1 MKGSSFIFYASFH
14 EATKELNDAE
24 YGAIMRAINEYALN
38 EVIPELKG
46 VLKMAFLL
54 IKPQID
60 ANKERRENGKGGGR
74 PRKEASKDTPKNA
87 TVESED
93 NNPDSNYADNL
104 DDYYIEENDSSDKP
118 MVFEAESP
126 DDNNQENPKTIGYQN
141 PENGKPMVFNS
152 SENKKPMVF
161 ENHEVEK
168 PNVNVNGN
176 VNGNGN
182 GNENGNGNVKESSPP
197 RSGGRSP
204 EPQSVP
210 HSKKTDSEP
219 TRLAELLFT
228 LHKKYDKAYNPPQK
242 HIETWADDI
251 EKLHRIDKREYPDIE
266 RVIRWVKT
274 DGNFWF
280 SNIMSGAKLR
290 EQFSRLCVQM
300 SQGNTNRQGRG
311 SAVDKSG
318 VDKVDVDDV
327 DIPF

>member
-1 MKGSSFIFYASFH
+1 MNGSSFIFYGSFH

-24 YGAIMRAINEYALN
+24 YGALMRAINEYALN
-38 EVIPELKG
+38 AVMPELKG

-60 ANKERRENGKGGGR
+60 ANMERREASKNAGR
-74 PRKEASKDTPKNA
+74 PSISDDIKNEIIQELQNGETQKSIAEKYDIAQSTVSNIKNEISKITIF
-87 TVESED
+87 D
-93 NNPDSNYADNL
+93 NDEYQKSNVNVNV
-104 DDYYIEENDSSDKP
+104 ND
-118 MVFEAESP
+118 
-126 DDNNQENPKTIGYQN
+126 
-141 PENGKPMVFNS
+141 
-152 SENKKPMVF
+152 
-161 ENHEVEK
+161 
-168 PNVNVNGN
+168 NVNVNGN
-176 VNGNGN
+176 VNV
-182 GNENGNGNVKESSPP
+182 NENGNDNGNVKESSPP

-204 EPQSVP
+204 ESKSAP
-210 HSKKTDSEP
+210 HPKKTDSES

-228 LHKKYDKAYNPPQK
+228 LHKKYDRQYNPPQK
-242 HIETWADDI
+242 HIETWAEDI

-266 RVIRWVKT
+266 RVIRWVKS

-280 SNIMSGAKLR
+280 SNIMSGSKLR

-300 SQGNTNRQGRG
+300 SQGNPNRQGRG

>member
-24 YGAIMRAINEYALN
+24 YGALMRAINEYALN
-38 EVIPELKG
+38 EVTPELKG
-46 VLKMAFLL
+46 TLKMAFLL

-60 ANKERRENGKGGGR
+60 ANKERRENGKNGGR
-74 PRKEASKDTPKNA
+74 PKKETPKDTPKTTPA
-87 TVESED
+87 ESED
-93 NNPDSNYADNL
+93 NNPDGNYADIP
-104 DDYYIEENDSSDKP
+104 DDYYIEETDNNDKP
-118 MVFEAESP
+118 MVFESESP
-126 DDNNQENPKTIGYQN
+126 DNNNQENKKTIGYQN
-141 PENGKPMVFNS
+141 PENQ
-152 SENKKPMVF
+152 KPMVF
-161 ENHEVEK
+161 ENHEIEK

-176 VNGNGN
+176 VNVNEN
-182 GNENGNGNVKESSPP
+182 ENENGNGNVKESSPP

-204 EPQSVP
+204 KTQSAP
-210 HSKKTDSEP
+210 HPKKPDSES

-228 LHKKYDKAYNPPQK
+228 LHKKYDKAYSPPRK
-242 HIETWADDI
+242 HIETWAEDI

-266 RVIRWVKT
+266 RVIRWVKS

>member
-1 MKGSSFIFYASFH
+1 MKGSSFIFYGSFH
-14 EATKELNDAE
+14 EATQELNDAE
-24 YGAIMRAINEYALN
+24 YGALMRAINEYALN
-38 EVIPELKG
+38 DVLPELKG

-60 ANKERRENGKGGGR
+60 ANMERREASKNAGR
-74 PRKEASKDTPKNA
+74 PSISDDIKNEIIQELQNGETQKSIAEKYDIAQSTVSNIKNEISKITIF
-87 TVESED
+87 D
-93 NNPDSNYADNL
+93 ND
-104 DDYYIEENDSSDKP
+104 E
-118 MVFEAESP
+118 
-126 DDNNQENPKTIGYQN
+126 YQ
-141 PENGKPMVFNS
+141 KS
-152 SENKKPMVF
+152 
-161 ENHEVEK
+161 
-168 PNVNVNGN
+168 NVNVNVN
-176 VNGNGN
+176 VNVND
-182 GNENGNGNVKESSPP
+182 NENENVKESSPP
-197 RSGGRSP
+197 QGGGRPPESQSAPHPKKADP
-204 EPQSVP
+204 EPS
-210 HSKKTDSEP
+210 
-219 TRLAELLFT
+219 RLAELLFT
-228 LHKKYDKAYNPPQK
+228 LHKKYDRQYSPPRK

-300 SQGNTNRQGRG
+300 SQENSNRQGRG

>member
-1 MKGSSFIFYASFH
+1 MKGSSFIFYGSFH
-14 EATKELNDAE
+14 EATQELNDAE

-38 EVIPELKG
+38 DVLPELKG
-46 VLKMAFLL
+46 TLKMAFLL

-74 PRKEASKDTPKNA
+74 PKKEASKDTPKTTPA
-87 TVESED
+87 ESED
-93 NNPDSNYADNL
+93 NNPDNNYADNS
-104 DDYYIEENDSSDKP
+104 DDYYIEENDNNDKP

-126 DDNNQENPKTIGYQN
+126 DDNNQENPKTTGYQN
-141 PENGKPMVFNS
+141 PENEKPMVFNS

-176 VNGNGN
+176 VNVNA
-182 GNENGNGNVKESSPP
+182 NENVNGNVKESSPP
-197 RSGGRSP
+197 QGGGRSP
-204 EPQSVP
+204 EPQSAHRP
-210 HSKKTDSEP
+210 KKTDSES

-228 LHKKYDKAYNPPQK
+228 LHKKYDKAYSPPRK
-242 HIETWADDI
+242 HIESWADDI

-266 RVIRWVKT
+266 RVIRWVKS

-300 SQGNTNRQGRG
+300 SQGNPNRQGRG

-318 VDKVDVDDV
+318 VDKVDVNDV

>member
-14 EATKELNDAE
+14 EATQELNDAE
-24 YGAIMRAINEYALN
+24 YGALMRAINEYALN
-38 EVIPELKG
+38 DVLPELKG

-60 ANKERRENGKGGGR
+60 ANMERRENGKGGGR
-74 PRKEASKDTPKNA
+74 PKKETPKDMPKTTPA
-87 TVESED
+87 ESED
-93 NNPDSNYADNL
+93 NNPDSHYADNS

-118 MVFEAESP
+118 MVFEPESS
-126 DDNNQENPKTIGYQN
+126 DNNNQETSKTYGYSNPK
-141 PENGKPMVFNS
+141 
-152 SENKKPMVF
+152 NKKPMVF
-161 ENHEVEK
+161 ENHEIEK

-176 VNGNGN
+176 VNVNEN
-182 GNENGNGNVKESSPP
+182 ENENGNGNVKESSPP

-204 EPQSVP
+204 EPQSAP
-210 HSKKTDSEP
+210 HPKKTDSEP

-228 LHKKYDKAYNPPQK
+228 LHKKYDKAYSPPRK

-266 RVIRWVKT
+266 RVIRWVKS

-280 SNIMSGAKLR
+280 SNIMSGSKLR

-300 SQGNTNRQGRG
+300 SQGTPNRQGRG
-311 SAVDKSG
+311 SAVDKNG

>member
-1 MKGSSFIFYASFH
+1 MKGSSFIFYGSFH

-24 YGAIMRAINEYALN
+24 YGALMRAINEYALN
-38 EVIPELKG
+38 AVMPELKG

-60 ANKERRENGKGGGR
+60 ANMERRENGKNGGR
-74 PRKEASKDTPKNA
+74 PKKETPKDMPK
-87 TVESED
+87 TTPVESED
-93 NNPDSNYADNL
+93 NNTDNNYADNS
-104 DDYYIEENDSSDKP
+104 DDYYIEETDNNDKPIVFESESSDN
-118 MVFEAESP
+118 
-126 DDNNQENPKTIGYQN
+126 NNQETSKTNGYQN
-141 PENGKPMVFNS
+141 PKN
-152 SENKKPMVF
+152 
-161 ENHEVEK
+161 EK

-176 VNGNGN
+176 VNV
-182 GNENGNGNVKESSPP
+182 NENGNDNGNVKESSPP

-204 EPQSVP
+204 ESKSAP
-210 HSKKTDSEP
+210 HPKKTDSES

-228 LHKKYDKAYNPPQK
+228 LHKKYDRQYNPPQK
-242 HIETWADDI
+242 HIETWAEDI

-266 RVIRWVKT
+266 RVIRWVKS

-280 SNIMSGAKLR
+280 SNIMSGSKLR

-300 SQGNTNRQGRG
+300 SQGNPNRQGRG

>member
-1 MKGSSFIFYASFH
+1 MNGSSFIFYGSFH

-24 YGAIMRAINEYALN
+24 YGALMRAINEYALN
-38 EVIPELKG
+38 AVMPELKG

-60 ANKERRENGKGGGR
+60 ANMERREASKNAGR
-74 PRKEASKDTPKNA
+74 PSISDDIKNEIIQELQNGETQKSIAEKYDIAQSTVSNIKNEISKITIF
-87 TVESED
+87 D
-93 NNPDSNYADNL
+93 ND
-104 DDYYIEENDSSDKP
+104 E
-118 MVFEAESP
+118 
-126 DDNNQENPKTIGYQN
+126 YQ
-141 PENGKPMVFNS
+141 KS
-152 SENKKPMVF
+152 
-161 ENHEVEK
+161 
-168 PNVNVNGN
+168 NVNVNVNDNEN
-176 VNGNGN
+176 VNA
-182 GNENGNGNVKESSPP
+182 NENDNGNVKESSPP
-197 RSGGRSP
+197 QGGGRPP
-204 EPQSVP
+204 ESKSAP
-210 HSKKTDSEP
+210 HPKKTDSES

-228 LHKKYDKAYNPPQK
+228 LHKKYDRQYNPPQK

-251 EKLHRIDKREYPDIE
+251 EKLHRIDKREYADIE
-266 RVIRWVKT
+266 RVIRWVKS

>member
-1 MKGSSFIFYASFH
+1 MKGSSFIFYGSFH
-14 EATKELNDAE
+14 EATKELNNAE

-38 EVIPELKG
+38 DVLPELKG
-46 VLKMAFLL
+46 TLKMAFLL

-60 ANKERRENGKGGGR
+60 ANKERRENGKNGGR
-74 PRKEASKDTPKNA
+74 PKKETPKDTPKTTPA
-87 TVESED
+87 ESED
-93 NNPDSNYADNL
+93 NNPDNNYADNF
-104 DDYYIEENDSSDKP
+104 DDYYIEETDKSDKP
-118 MVFEAESP
+118 MVFESESS
-126 DDNNQENPKTIGYQN
+126 DNNNQETSKTIGYQN
-141 PENGKPMVFNS
+141 P
-152 SENKKPMVF
+152 ENKKPMVF
-161 ENHEVEK
+161 ENHEIEK

-176 VNGNGN
+176 VNGNVN
-182 GNENGNGNVKESSPP
+182 VNENEKESSPP
-197 RSGGRSP
+197 RSGGRPPETQSP
-204 EPQSVP
+204 P
-210 HSKKTDSEP
+210 HPKKTDSES

-228 LHKKYDKAYNPPQK
+228 LHKKYDRQYSPPRK
-242 HIETWADDI
+242 HIETWAEDI

-266 RVIRWVKT
+266 RVIRWVKS

>member
-1 MKGSSFIFYASFH
+1 MKGSSFIFYGSFH
-14 EATKELNDAE
+14 EATQELNDAE

-38 EVIPELKG
+38 DVIPELKG
-46 VLKMAFLL
+46 TLKMAFLL

-93 NNPDSNYADNL
+93 NNADSNYADNL
-104 DDYYIEENDSSDKP
+104 DDYYIEETDNSDKP
-118 MVFEAESP
+118 KVFKSELS
-126 DDNNQENPKTIGYQN
+126 DNNNQETSKTIGYSN
-141 PENGKPMVFNS
+141 PK
-152 SENKKPMVF
+152 NKKPMVF
-161 ENHEVEK
+161 ENHEIEK
-168 PNVNVNGN
+168 PNVNVNENEN
-176 VNGNGN
+176 VNA
-182 GNENGNGNVKESSPP
+182 NENVNGNVKESSPP
-197 RSGGRSP
+197 QCGGRSP
-204 EPQSVP
+204 ESQSAHHP
-210 HSKKTDSEP
+210 KKTDSES

-228 LHKKYDKAYNPPQK
+228 LHKKYDRQYSPPQK

-300 SQGNTNRQGRG
+300 SQGNPNRQDRG

>member
-24 YGAIMRAINEYALN
+24 YGALMRAINEYALN
-38 EVIPELKG
+38 DVISELKG
-46 VLKMAFLL
+46 TLKMAFLL

-60 ANKERRENGKGGGR
+60 ANMERRENGKNGGR
-74 PRKEASKDTPKNA
+74 PKKETSKDTPKTTPA
-87 TVESED
+87 ESED
-93 NNPDSNYADNL
+93 NNPDSNYADIP

-126 DDNNQENPKTIGYQN
+126 DSNNQETSKTIGYQN
-141 PENGKPMVFNS
+141 PK
-152 SENKKPMVF
+152 NKKPMVF
-161 ENHEVEK
+161 ENHEIEK
-168 PNVNVNGN
+168 PNVNVNVNGN
-176 VNGNGN
+176 VNV
-182 GNENGNGNVKESSPP
+182 NENEKESSPP

-204 EPQSVP
+204 EPQSAP
-210 HSKKTDSEP
+210 HPKKTDSEP

-228 LHKKYDKAYNPPQK
+228 LHKKYDRQYSPPRK
-242 HIETWADDI
+242 HIETWAEDI
-251 EKLHRIDKREYPDIE
+251 EKLHKIDKREYADIE

-318 VDKVDVDDV
+318 VDKVDIDDV

>member
-1 MKGSSFIFYASFH
+1 MKGSSFIFYGSFH
-14 EATKELNDAE
+14 EATQELNDAE

-38 EVIPELKG
+38 DVLPELKG
-46 VLKMAFLL
+46 TLKMAFLL

-74 PRKEASKDTPKNA
+74 PKKEASKDTPKTTPA
-87 TVESED
+87 ESED
-93 NNPDSNYADNL
+93 NNPDNNYADNS
-104 DDYYIEENDSSDKP
+104 DDYYIEEND
-118 MVFEAESP
+118 
-126 DDNNQENPKTIGYQN
+126 NND
-141 PENGKPMVFNS
+141 KPMVFNS

-176 VNGNGN
+176 VNVNA
-182 GNENGNGNVKESSPP
+182 NENVNGNVKESSPP
-197 RSGGRSP
+197 QGGGRSP
-204 EPQSVP
+204 EPQSAHRP
-210 HSKKTDSEP
+210 KKTDSES

-228 LHKKYDKAYNPPQK
+228 LHKKYDKAYSPPRK
-242 HIETWADDI
+242 HIESWADDI

-266 RVIRWVKT
+266 RVIRWVKS

-300 SQGNTNRQGRG
+300 SQGNPNRQGRG

-318 VDKVDVDDV
+318 VDKVDVNDV

>member
-24 YGAIMRAINEYALN
+24 YGALMRAINEYALN
-38 EVIPELKG
+38 AVMPELKG

-60 ANKERRENGKGGGR
+60 ANMERRENGKNGGR
-74 PRKEASKDTPKNA
+74 PKKETPKDMPKTTPA
-87 TVESED
+87 ESED
-93 NNPDSNYADNL
+93 NNTDNNYADNS
-104 DDYYIEENDSSDKP
+104 DDYYIEETDNNDKPIVFESESSDN
-118 MVFEAESP
+118 
-126 DDNNQENPKTIGYQN
+126 NNQGTSKTNGYQN
-141 PENGKPMVFNS
+141 PKNE
-152 SENKKPMVF
+152 KPMVF
-161 ENHEVEK
+161 ENHEIEK
-168 PNVNVNGN
+168 PNVNVNVNEN
-176 VNGNGN
+176 VNANENDNGNG
-182 GNENGNGNVKESSPP
+182 KESSPP
-197 RSGGRSP
+197 RSGGRPP
-204 EPQSVP
+204 ESKSATHP
-210 HSKKTDSEP
+210 KKTDSES

-228 LHKKYDKAYNPPQK
+228 LHKKYDEAYNPPQK
-242 HIETWADDI
+242 HIETWAEDI
-251 EKLHRIDKREYPDIE
+251 EKLHRIDKREYADIE
-266 RVIRWVKT
+266 RVIRWVKS

>member
-1 MKGSSFIFYASFH
+1 MNGSSFIFYGSFH

-24 YGAIMRAINEYALN
+24 YGALMRAINEYALN
-38 EVIPELKG
+38 AVMPELKG

-60 ANKERRENGKGGGR
+60 ANMERREASKNAGR
-74 PRKEASKDTPKNA
+74 PSISDDIKNEIIQELQNGETQKSIAEKYDIAQSTVSNIKNEISKITIF
-87 TVESED
+87 D
-93 NNPDSNYADNL
+93 ND
-104 DDYYIEENDSSDKP
+104 E
-118 MVFEAESP
+118 
-126 DDNNQENPKTIGYQN
+126 YQ
-141 PENGKPMVFNS
+141 KS
-152 SENKKPMVF
+152 
-161 ENHEVEK
+161 
-168 PNVNVNGN
+168 NVNVNVNDNEN
-176 VNGNGN
+176 VNA
-182 GNENGNGNVKESSPP
+182 NENDNGNVKESSPP
-197 RSGGRSP
+197 QGGGRP
-204 EPQSVP
+204 TELQSAP
-210 HSKKTDSEP
+210 HPKKTDSES

-228 LHKKYDKAYNPPQK
+228 LHKKYDRQYSPPQK

-251 EKLHRIDKREYPDIE
+251 EKLHRIDKREYTDIE
-266 RVIRWVKT
+266 RVIRWVKS

-318 VDKVDVDDV
+318 VDKVDIDDV

>member
-24 YGAIMRAINEYALN
+24 YGALMRAINEYALN
-38 EVIPELKG
+38 EVTPELKG
-46 VLKMAFLL
+46 TLKMAFLL

-60 ANKERRENGKGGGR
+60 ANMERRENGKGGGR
-74 PRKEASKDTPKNA
+74 PKKEALKDTPKTTPA
-87 TVESED
+87 ESED
-93 NNPDSNYADNL
+93 NNPDSNYADIP

-118 MVFEAESP
+118 MVFESESP
-126 DDNNQENPKTIGYQN
+126 DDNNQETSKTIGYQN
-141 PENGKPMVFNS
+141 P
-152 SENKKPMVF
+152 ENKKPMVF
-161 ENHEVEK
+161 ENHEIEK
-168 PNVNVNGN
+168 PNVNGN
-176 VNGNGN
+176 VNVN
-182 GNENGNGNVKESSPP
+182 GNENGNGNEKESSPP

-204 EPQSVP
+204 EPQSAP
-210 HSKKTDSEP
+210 HPKKTDSES

-228 LHKKYDKAYNPPQK
+228 LHKKYDRQYSPPRK
-242 HIETWADDI
+242 HIETWAEDI
-251 EKLHRIDKREYPDIE
+251 EKLHRIDKREYIDIE